1 MASNILFLPF
11 RKSHAVNLTDAIK
24 QYISSKYDQH
34 PDTFTTDL
42 ETIERLRSV
51 AIHAQEAH
59 PSNIPKLQQYAAQ
72 LIWLSGKFP
81 IDIGVEFPWYPALG
95 YNTSRPASRNNL
107 RFELANIMFNLAA
120 MYSQLAMSSNRS
132 TPDGLKAA
140 ANNFCLAAGVLSHL
154 RNSVLPELRTEPPE
168 DMDLMTLE
176 CLEKLMLAQGQECFW
191 QKAVKDGMKDA
202 TIAKLAARVS
212 DLYNEAGDA
221 GIQSDAISSEWI
233 HHMTAKHHHFAAAA
247 QYRAACD
254 SLEKRK
260 YGEEVARL
268 RDSLT
273 CANEALKEQRY
284 INKVVLADL
293 NGLKHRITE
302 DLKRAEKDN
311 DMIYLLPVP
320 PKAELK
326 ILDRANMVVARVPKE
341 IAESNSMLG
350 ERGELGPA
358 LFSKLV
364 PYSVHLA
371 ASIYVDRRDR
381 MVNGNIVEELEA
393 LTNKI
398 HEVLRSL
405 NLPGSLQALE
415 KPLGLPPGLV
425 AHADEIRQQDGI
437 NRLLRSM
444 EDTKKLMYTD
454 QAIYQE
460 GVDILRAEAAEDE
473 GARRKFGTE
482 RWTRP
487 PAEQANPKLYAQIN
501 EIDGYF
507 KAATNSD
514 NIVKTKLKEN
524 EHFIQ
529 LLSGPDHELENYV
542 PSGRRPA
549 ITGDVEREAGKLR
562 GSFNEVSRLESRR
575 RRKIEALRTKAKQDD
590 ISKHSA
596 SSRQPYTNSRLDP
609 ELLREAARL
618 EREYP
623 MQTIEAVQFE
633 TLFDKRLQ
641 MYDADQDMVQ
651 EEEEEQVEAIKR
663 LQDANAAFLIA
674 RRGDQSTK
682 KREQALQNLENAYF
696 KYKEII
702 SNLDVGRKFYND
714 LAKIVNRFRDEA
726 RGFAYG
732 RKSEAS
738 HLERYVHHLHHT
750 YCMQLLTDI
759 YSDLTTRMSSLGLQH
774 ATSNSLHQQKQA
786 DAQHPQYG
794 ASAHAE
800 APLAAPTPTRANVP
814 PPSGMWT
821 PEVGIKFGGVPTAS
835 GNARPSAGP
844 PQDGRWDPT
853 QGLKFG

>member
-1 MASNILFLPF
+1 MDSNILFLPF
-11 RKSHAVNLTDAIK
+11 RKSHSVNLTEAIK

-34 PDTFTTDL
+34 PDMFKDDL
-42 ETIERLRSV
+42 ESIEKLRST
-51 AIHAQEAH
+51 AIHAQEPH
-59 PSNIPKLQQYAAQ
+59 PSNVPKLQQYAAQ
-72 LIWLSGKFP
+72 LVWLSGKFP
-81 IDIGVEFPWYPALG
+81 VDVGVEFPWYPALG
-95 YNTSRPASRNNL
+95 YNTGRPVSRNNL
-107 RFELANIMFNLAA
+107 RYELANIAFNLAA

-132 TPDGLKAA
+132 TPDGLKVA
-140 ANNFCLAAGVLSHL
+140 ANNFCLAAGTISHL
-154 RNSVLPELRTEPPE
+154 RNTILPELRTEPPE
-168 DMDLMTLE
+168 DMDLMTLD

-191 QKAVKDGMKDA
+191 QKAVKDGLKDA

-212 DLYNEAGDA
+212 DLYNEATEA

-254 SLEKRK
+254 TLEKRK

-268 RDSLT
+268 KDSLT
-273 CANEALKEQRY
+273 CVNEALKEQRY

-293 NGLKHRITE
+293 NGLKNRVTE

-326 ILDRANMVVARVPKE
+326 ILDRANMVVSRVPKE
-341 IAESNSMLG
+341 IAESNALLG
-350 ERGELGPA
+350 DHGELGPA

-381 MVNGNIVEELEA
+381 LVNTTIVEELEN
-393 LTNKI
+393 LTAQI

-415 KPLGLPPGLV
+415 KPLGLPPGLM
-425 AHADEIRQQDGI
+425 AHAEEIRQQDGI
-437 NRLLRSM
+437 HRLERSM
-444 EDTKKLMYTD
+444 EDTQKLMYSD
-454 QAIYQE
+454 QAVYNE
-460 GVDILRAEAAEDE
+460 GVEILKSEAVEDE
-473 GARRKFGTE
+473 NARRRYGTAL
-482 RWTRP
+482 WTRP
-487 PAEQANPKLYAQIN
+487 TAEQAAPKLYAQIK

-507 KAATNSD
+507 KAAANSD
-514 NIVKTKLKEN
+514 NIVKTKLREN
-524 EHFIQ
+524 ERFIR
-529 LLSGPDHELENYV
+529 LLSGPDHDLENYV

-562 GSFNEVSRLESRR
+562 GCFNELSRLESRR

-590 ISKHSA
+590 ISKSFSNPLRSLLTA
-596 SSRQPYTNSRLDP
+596 LDP

-633 TLFDKRLQ
+633 NLFDRRLQ
-641 MYDADQDMVQ
+641 MYDVDQDMVQ
-651 EEEEEQVEAIKR
+651 EEEKEQAEATKR
-663 LQDANAAFLIA
+663 LQDANASFLIA

-682 KREQALQNLENAYF
+682 QREQALQNLENAYF

-702 SNLDVGRKFYND
+702 SNSDVGRKFYND
-714 LAKIVNRFRDEA
+714 LAKIVNRFRDDV
-726 RGFAYG
+726 RSFAYQ

-738 HLERYVHHLHHT
+738 QIER
-750 YCMQLLTDI
+750 
-759 YSDLTTRMSSLGLQH
+759 
-774 ATSNSLHQQKQA
+774 
-786 DAQHPQYG
+786 
-794 ASAHAE
+794 
-800 APLAAPTPTRANVP
+800 
-814 PPSGMWT
+814 
-821 PEVGIKFGGVPTAS
+821 
-835 GNARPSAGP
+835 
-844 PQDGRWDPT
+844 
-853 QGLKFG
+853 

>member
-1 MASNILFLPF
+1 
-11 RKSHAVNLTDAIK
+11 
-24 QYISSKYDQH
+24 
-34 PDTFTTDL
+34 
-42 ETIERLRSV
+42 
-51 AIHAQEAH
+51 
-59 PSNIPKLQQYAAQ
+59 
-72 LIWLSGKFP
+72 
-81 IDIGVEFPWYPALG
+81 
-95 YNTSRPASRNNL
+95 
-107 RFELANIMFNLAA
+107 MFNLAA

-132 TPDGLKAA
+132 TPDGLKVA
-140 ANNFCLAAGVLSHL
+140 ANNFCMAAGVLAHL
-154 RNSVLPELRTEPPE
+154 RNTVLPELRTEPPE
-168 DMDLMTLE
+168 DMDVMTLE
-176 CLEKLMLAQGQECFW
+176 SLEKLVLAQGQECFW
-191 QKAVKDGMKDA
+191 QKAVKDGLKDA

-212 DLYNEAGDA
+212 DLYDEAREA
-221 GIQSDAISSEWI
+221 GIQSDSISSEWI
-233 HHMTAKHHHFAAAA
+233 HHMNAKHHHFAAAA

-268 RDSLT
+268 RDSLS
-273 CANEALKEQRY
+273 CVNEALKEQRY
-284 INKVVLADL
+284 INKLVLADL
-293 NGLKHRITE
+293 NGLKNRVSE

-326 ILDRANMVVARVPKE
+326 ILDRANMVVSRVPKE
-341 IAESNSMLG
+341 VAESNSMLG

-381 MVNGNIVEELEA
+381 LVNNTIIEELEG
-393 LTNKI
+393 LTTQI

-415 KPLGLPPGLV
+415 KPLGLPPGLS
-425 AHADEIRQQDGI
+425 AHAEEIRQQDGI

-444 EDTKKLMYTD
+444 EDTKKLMYSD
-454 QAIYQE
+454 QAIYHE
-460 GVDILRAEAAEDE
+460 GVDILKSEASEDE
-473 GARRKFGTE
+473 GARRRYGTE
-482 RWTRP
+482 LWTRAA
-487 PAEQANPKLYAQIN
+487 AEQAAPKLYAQIN

-529 LLSGPDHELENYV
+529 LLSGPDHDLENYV

-562 GSFNEVSRLESRR
+562 GCFNEVSRLESRR
-575 RRKIEALRTKAKQDD
+575 RRKVEALRTKAKQDD
-590 ISKHSA
+590 ISKFSPTTCLSYA
-596 SSRQPYTNSRLDP
+596 YIPLDP

-633 TLFDKRLQ
+633 GLFDKRLQ

-651 EEEEEQVEAIKR
+651 EEEKDQADAIKR
-663 LQDANAAFLIA
+663 LQDANAAFLVA

-714 LAKIVNRFRDEA
+714 LAKIVSRFRDDA
-726 RGFAYG
+726 RSFAYQ

-738 HLERYVHHLHHT
+738 
-750 YCMQLLTDI
+750 QI
-759 YSDLTTRMSSLGLQH
+759 
-774 ATSNSLHQQKQA
+774 
-786 DAQHPQYG
+786 
-794 ASAHAE
+794 E
-800 APLAAPTPTRANVP
+800 A
-814 PPSGMWT
+814 
-821 PEVGIKFGGVPTAS
+821 
-835 GNARPSAGP
+835 
-844 PQDGRWDPT
+844 
-853 QGLKFG
+853 

>member
-11 RKSHAVNLTDAIK
+11 RRSHTVNLTEAIK

-34 PDTFTTDL
+34 PDMFKSDL
-42 ETIERLRSV
+42 ETIEKLRSTAV
-51 AIHAQEAH
+51 HAQDPH

-72 LIWLSGKFP
+72 LVWLSGKFP
-81 IDIGVEFPWYPALG
+81 VDIGVEFPWYPALG
-95 YNTSRPASRNNL
+95 YNTSRPVSRNNL
-107 RFELANIMFNLAA
+107 RFELANIVFNLAA

-132 TPDGLKAA
+132 TPEGLKTA
-140 ANNFCLAAGVLSHL
+140 ANNFCLAAGVLSYL
-154 RNSVLPELRTEPPE
+154 RSSVLPELRTEPPE

-191 QKAVKDGMKDA
+191 QKAVKDGLKDA

-221 GIQSDAISSEWI
+221 GIQSDSISSEWI

-268 RDSLT
+268 RDSLI
-273 CANEALKEQRY
+273 CVNDALKEQRY
-284 INKVVLADL
+284 INKLVLADL
-293 NGLKHRITE
+293 NGLKNRVTE

-311 DMIYLLPVP
+311 DMIYLLPVT
-320 PKAELK
+320 PKSELK
-326 ILDRANMVVARVPKE
+326 ILDRANMVVSRIPKE
-341 IAESNSMLG
+341 LSESNSMLG
-350 ERGELGPA
+350 DKGELGPA

-381 MVNGNIVEELEA
+381 LVNNTIVEELEA
-393 LTNKI
+393 LTNQI

-415 KPLGLPPGLV
+415 KPLGIPPGLL
-425 AHADEIRQQDGI
+425 AHAEEIRQQDGI

-444 EDTKKLMYTD
+444 EDTKKLKD
-454 QAIYQE
+454 SDHAIYQE
-460 GVDILRAEAAEDE
+460 GVDTLKSEAVEDE
-473 GARRKFGTE
+473 GARRRYGTVH
-482 RWTRP
+482 WTRP
-487 PAEQANPKLYAQIN
+487 AAEQAAPKLYGQIN

-507 KAATNSD
+507 KAAAHSD
-514 NIVKTKLKEN
+514 NVVKTKLKEN
-524 EHFIQ
+524 EYFIH
-529 LLSGPDHELENYV
+529 LLSGSDHDLENYV

-562 GSFNEVSRLESRR
+562 GCFNEVSRLESRR

-590 ISKHSA
+590 I
-596 SSRQPYTNSRLDP
+596 NP

-633 TLFDKRLQ
+633 SLFDKRLQ
-641 MYDADQDMVQ
+641 MYDVEQDMVQ
-651 EEEEEQVEAIKR
+651 EEDREQAEAIKR
-663 LQDANAAFLIA
+663 LQDANATFLLA

-682 KREQALQNLENAYF
+682 QREQALQSLENAYF

-714 LAKIVNRFRDEA
+714 LAKIVNRFRDDV
-726 RGFAYG
+726 RSFAYQ

-738 HLERYVHHLHHT
+738 QIEAYV
-750 YCMQLLTDI
+750 
-759 YSDLTTRMSSLGLQH
+759 
-774 ATSNSLHQQKQA
+774 
-786 DAQHPQYG
+786 
-794 ASAHAE
+794 
-800 APLAAPTPTRANVP
+800 
-814 PPSGMWT
+814 
-821 PEVGIKFGGVPTAS
+821 
-835 GNARPSAGP
+835 
-844 PQDGRWDPT
+844 
-853 QGLKFG
+853 

>member
-1 MASNILFLPF
+1 MHSNILFLPF
-11 RKSHAVNLTDAIK
+11 RRSHSVNLTEAIK

-34 PDTFTTDL
+34 PDMFTHDL
-42 ETIERLRSV
+42 ETIEKLRTK
-51 AIHAQEAH
+51 ATHAQEPH

-72 LIWLSGKFP
+72 LVWLSGKFP
-81 IDIGVEFPWYPALG
+81 VDIGVEFPWYPALG
-95 YNTSRPASRNNL
+95 YNTSRPMSRNNL

-132 TPDGLKAA
+132 TPDGLKVA
-140 ANNFCLAAGVLSHL
+140 ANNFCMAAGVLAHL
-154 RNSVLPELRTEPPE
+154 RNTVLPELRTEPPE
-168 DMDLMTLE
+168 DMDVMTLE
-176 CLEKLMLAQGQECFW
+176 SLEKLMLAQGQECFW

-212 DLYNEAGDA
+212 DLYDEAREA
-221 GIQSDAISSEWI
+221 GIQSDSISSEWI
-233 HHMTAKHHHFAAAA
+233 HHMNAKHHHFAAAA

-273 CANEALKEQRY
+273 CVNEALKEQRY
-284 INKVVLADL
+284 INKLVLADL
-293 NGLKHRITE
+293 NGLKNRVSE

-311 DMIYLLPVP
+311 DMIYLLPVT

-326 ILDRANMVVARVPKE
+326 IIDRANMVVSRVPKE
-341 IAESNSMLG
+341 VAESNSMLG

-381 MVNGNIVEELEA
+381 LVNNTIIEELEG
-393 LTNKI
+393 LTTQI
-398 HEVLRSL
+398 HEVLSSL

-415 KPLGLPPGLV
+415 KPLGLPPGLS
-425 AHADEIRQQDGI
+425 AHAEEIRQQEGI
-437 NRLLRSM
+437 DRLLRSM

-454 QAIYQE
+454 QAIYHE
-460 GVDILRAEAAEDE
+460 GVDILKSEASDDE
-473 GARRKFGTE
+473 GARRKYGTE

-487 PAEQANPKLYAQIN
+487 APEQAAPKLYAQIN

-524 EHFIQ
+524 EYFIQ
-529 LLSGPDHELENYV
+529 LLSGPDHDLENYV

-562 GSFNEVSRLESRR
+562 GCFNEVSRLESRR
-575 RRKIEALRTKAKQDD
+575 RRKVETLRTKAKQDD
-590 ISKHSA
+590 ISKYRTSVC
-596 SSRQPYTNSRLDP
+596 SENTDMPLDP

-633 TLFDKRLQ
+633 SLFDKRLQ
-641 MYDADQDMVQ
+641 MYDADQNMVQ
-651 EEEEEQVEAIKR
+651 EEEKDQAEAIKR

-714 LAKIVNRFRDEA
+714 LAKIVSRFRDDA
-726 RGFAYG
+726 RSFAYQ

-738 HLERYVHHLHHT
+738 QIET
-750 YCMQLLTDI
+750 
-759 YSDLTTRMSSLGLQH
+759 
-774 ATSNSLHQQKQA
+774 
-786 DAQHPQYG
+786 
-794 ASAHAE
+794 
-800 APLAAPTPTRANVP
+800 
-814 PPSGMWT
+814 
-821 PEVGIKFGGVPTAS
+821 
-835 GNARPSAGP
+835 
-844 PQDGRWDPT
+844 
-853 QGLKFG
+853 

>member
-11 RKSHAVNLTDAIK
+11 RRSHSVNLSDAIK

-34 PDTFTTDL
+34 PDMFTKDI

-140 ANNFCLAAGVLSHL
+140 ANNFCLGAGVLSHL
-154 RNSVLPELRTEPPE
+154 RNNVLPELRTEPPE

-176 CLEKLMLAQGQECFW
+176 SLEKLLLAQAQECFW
-191 QKAVKDGMKDA
+191 QKAVKDGLKDA

-273 CANEALKEQRY
+273 CVNEALKEQRY
-284 INKVVLADL
+284 INKAVLADL
-293 NGLKHRITE
+293 NGLKNRITE

-350 ERGELGPA
+350 EHGELGPA

-381 MVNGNIVEELEA
+381 LVNGQIVEQLEA
-393 LTNKI
+393 LTDKI

-444 EDTKKLMYTD
+444 EDTKKVMYTD

-460 GVDILRAEAAEDE
+460 GVDILRSEAAEDE
-473 GARRKFGTE
+473 AARRKFGTE
-482 RWTRP
+482 QWTRP
-487 PAEQANPKLYAQIN
+487 PAAQAAPKLYAQID

-514 NIVKTKLKEN
+514 NIVKTKLQEN
-524 EHFIQ
+524 EHFIK

-590 ISKHSA
+590 I
-596 SSRQPYTNSRLDP
+596 NP

-633 TLFDKRLQ
+633 NLFDKRLQ
-641 MYDADQDMVQ
+641 MYDADLDMVQ
-651 EEEEEQVEAIKR
+651 EEEREQVEAIKR

-714 LAKIVNRFRDEA
+714 LAKIVNRFRDDA
-726 RGFAYG
+726 RTFAYN

-738 HLERYVHHLHHT
+738 HLE
-750 YCMQLLTDI
+750 
-759 YSDLTTRMSSLGLQH
+759 SDLTTRMSSLGLQQ
-774 ATSNSLHQQKQA
+774 AASNSLKQQKQA
-786 DAQHPQYG
+786 DAQDPNYG

-800 APLAAPTPTRANVP
+800 EPLTAPTPTRASM
-814 PPSGMWT
+814 PPSAGMWT
-821 PEVGIKFGGVPTAS
+821 PEVGIRFGGPPTAS
-835 GNARPSAGP
+835 GNPRPSGGP
-844 PQDGRWDPT
+844 PQDGRWNPA

>member
-1 MASNILFLPF
+1 MF
-11 RKSHAVNLTDAIK
+11 
-24 QYISSKYDQH
+24 SK
-34 PDTFTTDL
+34 DL
-42 ETIERLRSV
+42 EAIEKLRSV
-51 AIHAQEAH
+51 AVHAQEPH
-59 PSNIPKLQQYAAQ
+59 PSNIPKLHQYAAQ
-72 LIWLSGKFP
+72 LIWMSGKFP

-95 YNTSRPASRNNL
+95 YNTGRPTSRNNL
-107 RFELANIMFNLAA
+107 RYELANIISNLAA

-132 TPDGLKAA
+132 SSEGLKAA

-154 RNSVLPELRTEPPE
+154 RNNILPDLRTEPPE
-168 DMDLMTLE
+168 DMDIMTLE

-191 QKAVKDGMKDA
+191 QKAVKDGLKDA

-212 DLYNEAGDA
+212 DLYSEAGEA
-221 GIQSDAISSEWI
+221 GITSDAISSEWI

-254 SLEKRK
+254 CLEKRK

-273 CANEALKEQRY
+273 CVNEALKEQRY
-284 INKVVLADL
+284 VNKVVLADL
-293 NGLKHRITE
+293 NGLKNRITE

-311 DMIYLLPVP
+311 DMIYLLPVT

-326 ILDRANMVVARVPKE
+326 IIDRANMVVSRVPKE

-350 ERGELGPA
+350 DHGELGQA

-381 MVNGNIVEELEA
+381 LVNNTIIEELEA
-393 LTNKI
+393 LTARI
-398 HEVLRSL
+398 HETLRNL

-425 AHADEIRQQDGI
+425 GHADEIRQQDGI

-460 GVDILRAEAAEDE
+460 GVEILKSEVAEDE
-473 GARRKFGTE
+473 GARRRYGTE
-482 RWTRP
+482 CWTRP
-487 PAEQANPKLYAQIN
+487 SPEQAAPKLFAQIN

-524 EHFIQ
+524 EYFIQ
-529 LLSGPDHELENYV
+529 LLSGPDHDLENYV

-590 ISKHSA
+590 I
-596 SSRQPYTNSRLDP
+596 NP

-618 EREYP
+618 EREFP
-623 MQTIEAVQFE
+623 MHSIEAVQFE
-633 TLFDKRLQ
+633 GLFDKRLQ
-641 MYDADQDMVQ
+641 MYDADQNMVQ
-651 EEEEEQVEAIKR
+651 EEEKDQLDAIKR

-714 LAKIVNRFRDEA
+714 LAKIVNRFRDDA
-726 RGFAYG
+726 RSFAYQ

-738 HLERYVHHLHHT
+738 HLEN
-750 YCMQLLTDI
+750 
-759 YSDLTTRMSSLGLQH
+759 DLATRMSSLGLQR
-774 ATSNSLHQQKQA
+774 ATSTSLKQQKQA
-786 DAQHPQYG
+786 DAQDPQYG
-794 ASAHAE
+794 ANAHAE
-800 APLAAPTPTRANVP
+800 EPLTAPTPTRASVP
-814 PPSGMWT
+814 PQAGMWT
-821 PEVGIKFGGVPTAS
+821 PEVGIRFGGVPTTS
-835 GNARPSAGP
+835 GNARPSNGP
-844 PQDGRWDPT
+844 PQDGRWDPA

>member
-1 MASNILFLPF
+1 
-11 RKSHAVNLTDAIK
+11 
-24 QYISSKYDQH
+24 
-34 PDTFTTDL
+34 
-42 ETIERLRSV
+42 
-51 AIHAQEAH
+51 
-59 PSNIPKLQQYAAQ
+59 
-72 LIWLSGKFP
+72 
-81 IDIGVEFPWYPALG
+81 
-95 YNTSRPASRNNL
+95 
-107 RFELANIMFNLAA
+107 
-120 MYSQLAMSSNRS
+120 
-132 TPDGLKAA
+132 
-140 ANNFCLAAGVLSHL
+140 
-154 RNSVLPELRTEPPE
+154 
-168 DMDLMTLE
+168 
-176 CLEKLMLAQGQECFW
+176 
-191 QKAVKDGMKDA
+191 
-202 TIAKLAARVS
+202 
-212 DLYNEAGDA
+212 
-221 GIQSDAISSEWI
+221 
-233 HHMTAKHHHFAAAA
+233 
-247 QYRAACD
+247 
-254 SLEKRK
+254 
-260 YGEEVARL
+260 
-268 RDSLT
+268 
-273 CANEALKEQRY
+273 
-284 INKVVLADL
+284 
-293 NGLKHRITE
+293 
-302 DLKRAEKDN
+302 
-311 DMIYLLPVP
+311 
-320 PKAELK
+320 
-326 ILDRANMVVARVPKE
+326 
-341 IAESNSMLG
+341 MLG

-381 MVNGNIVEELEA
+381 LVNGTIVEELEA

-398 HEVLRSL
+398 HEVLCSL

-425 AHADEIRQQDGI
+425 AHAEEIRQQDGI

-460 GVDILRAEAAEDE
+460 GVDILRSEAAEDE

-487 PAEQANPKLYAQIN
+487 PAEQAAPKLYAQIN

-524 EHFIQ
+524 EHFIR

-590 ISKHSA
+590 ISKCHA
-596 SSRQPYTNSRLDP
+596 SSHMPYPNSELDP

-633 TLFDKRLQ
+633 GLFDKRLQ
-641 MYDADQDMVQ
+641 MYDADQDMIKD
-651 EEEEEQVEAIKR
+651 EENEQTEAIKR

-726 RGFAYG
+726 RTFAYN

-738 HLERYVHHLHHT
+738 HLEGYVNVMVSSKT
-750 YCMQLLTDI
+750 YANVA
-759 YSDLTTRMSSLGLQH
+759 SDLTTRMSSLGLQQ
-774 ATSNSLHQQKQA
+774 ATTNSLHQQKQA
-786 DAQHPQYG
+786 DAQNPNYG
-794 ASAHAE
+794 ATAHAE
-800 APLAAPTPTRANVP
+800 EPLAAPTPTRANVP

-821 PEVGIKFGGVPTAS
+821 PEVGIRFGGVPTSS

-844 PQDGRWDPT
+844 PQDGRWDPA

>member
-1 MASNILFLPF
+1 M
-11 RKSHAVNLTDAIK
+11 
-24 QYISSKYDQH
+24 
-34 PDTFTTDL
+34 FTKDL
-42 ETIERLRSV
+42 EAIEKLRSQ
-51 AIHAQEAH
+51 ATHAQEPH

-72 LIWLSGKFP
+72 LVWLSGKFP
-81 IDIGVEFPWYPALG
+81 VDIGVEFPWYPALG
-95 YNTSRPASRNNL
+95 YNTNRPTSRNNL
-107 RFELANIMFNLAA
+107 RFELANITFNLAA
-120 MYSQLAMSSNRS
+120 MYSQLALSSNRS
-132 TPDGLKAA
+132 TPDGLKVA
-140 ANNFCLAAGVLSHL
+140 ANNFCMAAGVLTHL

-168 DMDLMTLE
+168 DMDVMTLDS
-176 CLEKLMLAQGQECFW
+176 LEKLMLAQGQECFW
-191 QKAVKDGMKDA
+191 QKAVKDGLKDA

-212 DLYNEAGDA
+212 DLYNEACEA
-221 GIQSDAISSEWI
+221 GIQSDSISSEWI

-254 SLEKRK
+254 SLEKRR

-268 RDSLT
+268 RDSLA
-273 CANEALKEQRY
+273 CVNEALKEQRY
-284 INKVVLADL
+284 INKLVLADL
-293 NGLKHRITE
+293 IGLKNRVSE

-311 DMIYLLPVP
+311 DMIYLLPVT

-326 ILDRANMVVARVPKE
+326 ILDRANMVVSRVPKE
-341 IAESNSMLG
+341 VAESNSMLG
-350 ERGELGPA
+350 ERGELGAA

-381 MVNGNIVEELEA
+381 LVNNTIIEELEG
-393 LTNKI
+393 LTTQI

-415 KPLGLPPGLV
+415 KPLGLPPGLS
-425 AHADEIRQQDGI
+425 AHAEEIRQQDGI

-444 EDTKKLMYTD
+444 EDTKKLMYSD
-454 QAIYQE
+454 QAIYHE
-460 GVDILRAEAAEDE
+460 GVDILKSEASEDE
-473 GARRKFGTE
+473 GARRKYGTE

-487 PAEQANPKLYAQIN
+487 AAEQAAPKLYAQIN

-524 EHFIQ
+524 EYFIQ
-529 LLSGPDHELENYV
+529 LLSGPDHDLENYV

-562 GSFNEVSRLESRR
+562 GCFNEVSRLESRR
-575 RRKIEALRTKAKQDD
+575 RRKVEALRTKAKQDD
-590 ISKHSA
+590 INKYRA
-596 SSRQPYTNSRLDP
+596 SSCVPNAYHSLDP

-633 TLFDKRLQ
+633 GLFDKRLQ
-641 MYDADQDMVQ
+641 MYDVDQDMIQ
-651 EEEEEQVEAIKR
+651 EEEKDQAEAIKR

-714 LAKIVNRFRDEA
+714 LAKIVSRFRDDA
-726 RGFAYG
+726 RSFAYQ

-738 HLERYVHHLHHT
+738 QIET
-750 YCMQLLTDI
+750 
-759 YSDLTTRMSSLGLQH
+759 
-774 ATSNSLHQQKQA
+774 
-786 DAQHPQYG
+786 
-794 ASAHAE
+794 
-800 APLAAPTPTRANVP
+800 
-814 PPSGMWT
+814 
-821 PEVGIKFGGVPTAS
+821 
-835 GNARPSAGP
+835 
-844 PQDGRWDPT
+844 
-853 QGLKFG
+853 

>member
-1 MASNILFLPF
+1 MSSNSNILFLPF
-11 RKSHAVNLTDAIK
+11 RRSHSVNLTEAIK

-34 PDTFTTDL
+34 PDMFSKDL
-42 ETIERLRSV
+42 ETIEKLRSV
-51 AIHAQEAH
+51 AVHAQEPH

-95 YNTSRPASRNNL
+95 YNTGRPTSRNNL
-107 RFELANIMFNLAA
+107 RFELANIMYNLAA

-132 TPDGLKAA
+132 TPDGLKVAA
-140 ANNFCLAAGVLSHL
+140 SHFCMAAGVLSHL
-154 RNSVLPELRTEPPE
+154 RNNVLPELRTEPPE

-191 QKAVKDGMKDA
+191 QKAVKDNLKDA

-212 DLYNEAGDA
+212 DLYNESTDA

-254 SLEKRK
+254 ALEKRK

-268 RDSLT
+268 RDSLA
-273 CANEALKEQRY
+273 CVNEALKEQRY
-284 INKVVLADL
+284 ISKVVLADL
-293 NGLKHRITE
+293 NGLKNRVSE

-326 ILDRANMVVARVPKE
+326 ILDRANMVVSRVPKE

-350 ERGELGPA
+350 EHGELGQA

-381 MVNGNIVEELEA
+381 LVNNTIIEELEA
-393 LTNKI
+393 LTTRI
-398 HEVLRSL
+398 HETLQSL

-415 KPLGLPPGLV
+415 KPLGIPPGLM
-425 AHADEIRQQDGI
+425 AHAEEIRQQDGI

-444 EDTKKLMYTD
+444 EDTQKLMYSD

-460 GVDILRAEAAEDE
+460 GVDILRSEAAEDE
-473 GARRKFGTE
+473 NARRRYGTE
-482 RWTRP
+482 LWTRQ
-487 PAEQANPKLYAQIN
+487 PAEQAAPKLYAQIA

-524 EHFIQ
+524 EYFIQ
-529 LLSGPDHELENYV
+529 LLSGSDHDLENYV

-562 GSFNEVSRLESRR
+562 GCFNEVSRLESRR
-575 RRKIEALRTKAKQDD
+575 RRKVEALRSKAKQDD
-590 ISKHSA
+590 ISKCRVARSK
-596 SSRQPYTNSRLDP
+596 QYPYSILDQ

-633 TLFDKRLQ
+633 ALFDKRLQ
-641 MYDADQDMVQ
+641 MYDVDQDMIQ
-651 EEEEEQVEAIKR
+651 EEEADQVEAIKR

-714 LAKIVNRFRDEA
+714 LAKIVNRFRDDV
-726 RGFAYG
+726 RSFAYQ

-738 HLERYVHHLHHT
+738 ALEKYVYL
-750 YCMQLLTDI
+750 
-759 YSDLTTRMSSLGLQH
+759 
-774 ATSNSLHQQKQA
+774 
-786 DAQHPQYG
+786 
-794 ASAHAE
+794 
-800 APLAAPTPTRANVP
+800 
-814 PPSGMWT
+814 
-821 PEVGIKFGGVPTAS
+821 
-835 GNARPSAGP
+835 
-844 PQDGRWDPT
+844 
-853 QGLKFG
+853 

>member
-1 MASNILFLPF
+1 MDSNILFLPF
-11 RKSHAVNLTDAIK
+11 RKSHSVNLTEAIK

-34 PDTFTTDL
+34 PDMFKDDL
-42 ETIERLRSV
+42 ESVEKLRST
-51 AIHAQEAH
+51 AIHAQEPH
-59 PSNIPKLQQYAAQ
+59 PSNVPKLQQYAAQ
-72 LIWLSGKFP
+72 LVWLSGKFP
-81 IDIGVEFPWYPALG
+81 VDVGVEFPWYPALG
-95 YNTSRPASRNNL
+95 YNTGRPVSRNNL
-107 RFELANIMFNLAA
+107 RYELANIVFNLAA

-132 TPDGLKAA
+132 TPDGLKVA
-140 ANNFCLAAGVLSHL
+140 ANNFCLAAGTISHL
-154 RNSVLPELRTEPPE
+154 RNTILPELRTEPPE
-168 DMDLMTLE
+168 DMDLMTLD

-191 QKAVKDGMKDA
+191 QKAVKDGLKDA

-212 DLYNEAGDA
+212 DLYNEATEA

-254 SLEKRK
+254 TLEKRK

-268 RDSLT
+268 KDSLT
-273 CANEALKEQRY
+273 CVNEALKEQRY

-293 NGLKHRITE
+293 NGLKNRVTE

-326 ILDRANMVVARVPKE
+326 ILDRANMVVSRVPKE
-341 IAESNSMLG
+341 IAESNALLG
-350 ERGELGPA
+350 DHGELGPA

-381 MVNGNIVEELEA
+381 LVNTTIVEELEN
-393 LTNKI
+393 LTAQI

-415 KPLGLPPGLV
+415 KPLGLPPGLM
-425 AHADEIRQQDGI
+425 AHAEEIRQQDGI
-437 NRLLRSM
+437 HRLERSM
-444 EDTKKLMYTD
+444 EDTQKLMYSD
-454 QAIYQE
+454 QAVYNE
-460 GVDILRAEAAEDE
+460 GVEILKSEAVEDE
-473 GARRKFGTE
+473 NARRRYGTAL
-482 RWTRP
+482 WTRP
-487 PAEQANPKLYAQIN
+487 TAEQAAPKLYAQIK

-507 KAATNSD
+507 KAAANSD
-514 NIVKTKLKEN
+514 NIVKTKLREN
-524 EHFIQ
+524 ERFIR
-529 LLSGPDHELENYV
+529 LLSGPDHDLENYV

-562 GSFNEVSRLESRR
+562 GCFNELSRLESRR

-590 ISKHSA
+590 ISKSLYNLLCSLLIA
-596 SSRQPYTNSRLDP
+596 LDP

-633 TLFDKRLQ
+633 NLFDRRLQ
-641 MYDADQDMVQ
+641 MYDVDHDMVQ
-651 EEEEEQVEAIKR
+651 EEEKEQAEATKR
-663 LQDANAAFLIA
+663 LQDANASFLIA

-682 KREQALQNLENAYF
+682 QREQALQNLENAYF

-702 SNLDVGRKFYND
+702 SNSDVGRKFYND
-714 LAKIVNRFRDEA
+714 LAKIVNRFRDDV
-726 RGFAYG
+726 RSFAYQ

-738 HLERYVHHLHHT
+738 QIER
-750 YCMQLLTDI
+750 
-759 YSDLTTRMSSLGLQH
+759 
-774 ATSNSLHQQKQA
+774 
-786 DAQHPQYG
+786 
-794 ASAHAE
+794 
-800 APLAAPTPTRANVP
+800 
-814 PPSGMWT
+814 
-821 PEVGIKFGGVPTAS
+821 
-835 GNARPSAGP
+835 
-844 PQDGRWDPT
+844 
-853 QGLKFG
+853 